1 MISRDEIIEGVVYRP
16 CNIDTITI
24 KTVCLGKF
32 EFNLTETNRK
42 ITQYMY
48 VKITNTQWEERAS
61 NITQKRWHASVE
73 TSQQDHKL
81 VNFCSF

>member
-1 MISRDEIIEGVVYRP
+1 MISRDEIIGGVIVYRP

-42 ITQYMY
+42 ITRYMY
-48 VKITNTQWEERAS
+48 VTIINTQ
-61 NITQKRWHASVE
+61 
-73 TSQQDHKL
+73 
-81 VNFCSF
+81 